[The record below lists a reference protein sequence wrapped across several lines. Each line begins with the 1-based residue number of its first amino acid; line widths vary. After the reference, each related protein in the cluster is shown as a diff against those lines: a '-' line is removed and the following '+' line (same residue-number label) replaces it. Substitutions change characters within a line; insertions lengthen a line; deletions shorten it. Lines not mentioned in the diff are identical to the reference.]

1 MKFLSGLLL
10 GVVLG
15 WGGSGLV
22 VKSIPPTPLEVIPA
36 PAKFLV
42 KRHNLYAFG
51 NTHLMYTG
59 LTAYNAGEITSIG
72 KLPNPNRTIA
82 VDPRIIPYG
91 SRVFIPS
98 IGWRIAEDTGGDI
111 KGNRIDIFMSSE
123 EKAIQ
128 FGRKSALVLWESK

>member
-1 MKFLSGLLL
+1 MAKFSLGLLL

-15 WGGSGLV
+15 LQFNSQPV
-22 VKSIPPTPLEVIPA
+22 VIPTHLEVLPA
-36 PAKFLV
+36 PTHFV
-42 KRHNLYAFG
+42 IKRHNLYAFG

-91 SRVFIPS
+91 SKVFIPG

-123 EKAIQ
+123 DKAIR
-128 FGRKSALVLWESK
+128 FGRKSALVVWEGK